1 MLTGE
6 PTSGGACAGTA
17 DAGYND
23 GGDNVGVGCGVTSGV
38 QTCGLGCG
46 SGGRVLHSMLAKSQ
60 SPHSPGISR
69 SLTKR
74 LFTTKPL
81 SIEQHQPIMTLPSLP
96 SLTSDAKLNL
106 SFPCYISQFTPLLTN
121 YDTSIFGFTEW

>member
-1 MLTGE
+1 MG
-6 PTSGGACAGTA
+6 PGGAGTA
-17 DAGYND
+17 NAGYDDGGGNVGGNDGGNDD

-74 LFTTKPL
+74 LFTTKP
-81 SIEQHQPIMTLPSLP
+81 
-96 SLTSDAKLNL
+96 K
-106 SFPCYISQFTPLLTN
+106 C
-121 YDTSIFGFTEW
+121 